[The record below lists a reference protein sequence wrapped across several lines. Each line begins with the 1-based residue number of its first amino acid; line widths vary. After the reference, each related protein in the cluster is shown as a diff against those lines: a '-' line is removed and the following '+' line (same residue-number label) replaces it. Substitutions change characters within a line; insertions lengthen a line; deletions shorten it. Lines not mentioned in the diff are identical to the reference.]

1 LPRDAVGPCARKDGD
16 EFAGEMAM
24 PTLSPVRDYVR
35 RAYTV
40 SVSGS
45 SDSGKTALLLALS
58 RLLRDNYSIAVVTR
72 RQAPDQDG
80 SREFLLRHKA
90 LAASRIVAVDEDSQL
105 GLAIEFLMTECRPEL
120 IFVDEDSSGWDTD
133 AQPDFTIH
141 VVNGSGAGI
150 SPDDAV
156 GAARSDL
163 LVLNQT
169 HLGAPLDLEQ
179 DVSVRDSLRARGDA
193 PFVVAHLRYGI
204 GTIEIARQLL
214 GSWRRTSAPAA
225 WAMPLD
231 AHVLLAPA

>member
-1 LPRDAVGPCARKDGD
+1 
-16 EFAGEMAM
+16 MATSLLVKSQM
-24 PTLSPVRDYVR
+24 ATPSPARDYVR

-40 SVSGS
+40 SVSS

-58 RLLRDNYSIAVVTR
+58 RLLRDNYSIAVVTSK
-72 RQAPDQDG
+72 QAAPDQDG

-90 LAASRIVAVDEDSQL
+90 LAASRIVAVDEDCRL
-105 GLAIEFLMTECRPEL
+105 DLAIEWLMTECRPEL
-120 IFVDEDSSGWDTD
+120 IFVDEESSGWDTD
-133 AQPDFTIH
+133 ALPDFTIH
-141 VVNGSGAGI
+141 VVNGSGGGI
-150 SPDDAV
+150 SADDAV

-179 DVSVRDSLRARGDA
+179 NMSVRDSLQARGDA
-193 PFVVAHLRYGI
+193 PYVFAHLRYGI